1 MPKYNTPEE
10 NLAEYGDDYSKIKY
24 MKPEEDLTDVSSIA
38 GRKRINGLVGNII
51 DMSDSS
57 KMDYDGR
64 MNNPHGNSDSK
75 Y

>member
-1 MPKYNTPEE
+1 MPKYNTHEE
-10 NLAEYGDDYSKIKY
+10 NLAEYGDDYYKIKV
-24 MKPEEDLTDVSSIA
+24 MKPEEDITDICTIA

-57 KMDYDGR
+57 KMDYDGG
-64 MNNPHGNSDSK
+64 MTNPHGNSDSK

>member
-10 NLAEYGDDYSKIKY
+10 NLAEYGADYDKIKV

-51 DMSDSS
+51 DMSDSTPNRS
-57 KMDYDGR
+57 HCGD
-64 MNNPHGNSDSK
+64 SDSK
-75 Y
+75 H

>member
-10 NLAEYGDDYSKIKY
+10 NLAEYGDDYSKIKFL
-24 MKPEEDLTDVSSIA
+24 KPEEDITDICTTA
-38 GRKRINGLVGNII
+38 GRKRINGLVGNIV

-57 KMDYDGR
+57 KLDYDG
-64 MNNPHGNSDSK
+64 MTNPHGNSDSK

>member
-1 MPKYNTPEE
+1 MPKYNTHEE
-10 NLAEYGDDYSKIKY
+10 NLAEYGADYDKIKV

-51 DMSDSS
+51 DMSDSTPNRS
-57 KMDYDGR
+57 HCGD
-64 MNNPHGNSDSK
+64 SDSK

>member
-10 NLAEYGDDYSKIKY
+10 NLAEYGDDYSKIKF
-24 MKPEEDLTDVSSIA
+24 MKPGEDLTDVSSIA

-57 KMDYDGR
+57 PNRVHCGDIS
-64 MNNPHGNSDSK
+64 SDSK
-75 Y
+75 H

>member
-10 NLAEYGDDYSKIKY
+10 NLAEYGADYDKIKV

-51 DMSDSS
+51 DMSDSTPNRS
-57 KMDYDGR
+57 HCGD
-64 MNNPHGNSDSK
+64 SDSK

>member
-1 MPKYNTPEE
+1 
-10 NLAEYGDDYSKIKY
+10 
-24 MKPEEDLTDVSSIA
+24 MKPEEDITDICTIA